1 MTMSYQQG
9 EIVMIRKHHILPAL
23 ALGLALPGCASI
35 VSDNNSGTY
44 IETDP
49 EKARCELHGQDFTR
63 VVETPNSVMLPSSAA
78 PVTVACKADGYKNT
92 TAVLDTKLDGW
103 IFGNLL
109 FGGIVGVAIDAA
121 RGAGQKFPP
130 RFAVVL
136 EPERFSSLSERDQ
149 YYDARR
155 KVAEEKWSRIMA
167 DLQTQCGTGA
177 EAGRPNCAQ
186 GTEQAKAERDKE
198 IAQIEDKRSKAKV
211 GG

>member
-1 MTMSYQQG
+1 MTYQQG
-9 EIVMIRKHHILPAL
+9 EIVMVRKHRLLPVL

-78 PVTVACKADGYKNT
+78 PVTIACKAEGFKNT

-109 FGGIVGVAIDAA
+109 FGGIIGVAVDAA

-130 RFAVVL
+130 RFSLVL
-136 EPERFSSLSERDQ
+136 EPERFNSLTDRDL
-149 YYDARR
+149 YYDGRR
-155 KVAEEKWSRIMA
+155 KAVEDKWTRIVA
-167 DLQTQCGTGA
+167 DLQTQCGSGN
-177 EAGRPNCAQ
+177 EAGRPDCSQ
-186 GTEQAKAERDKE
+186 RQEQAKTERDKE
-198 IAQIEDKRSKAKV
+198 VTQIEDKRAKAKV

>member
-1 MTMSYQQG
+1 MVR
-9 EIVMIRKHHILPAL
+9 IHRLLPTL

-35 VSDNNSGTY
+35 VSNNNSGTY

-78 PVTVACKADGYKNT
+78 PVTIACKASGYKNT
-92 TAVLDTKLDGW
+92 TAMLDTKLDGW

-109 FGGIVGVAIDAA
+109 FGGIIGVAVDAA

-130 RFAVVL
+130 RFSLVL
-136 EPERFSSLSERDQ
+136 EPERFSSLGERDQ
-149 YYDARR
+149 YYDGRR
-155 KVAEEKWSRIMA
+155 KAAEDKWSRIMA

-177 EAGRPNCAQ
+177 PTGRPDCAQ
-186 GTEQAKAERDKE
+186 GLDQAKTERDKE
-198 IAQIEDKRSKAKV
+198 FAQIEDKRSKAKV